1 MCQAVL
7 GQAADL
13 CTKELMKDEHF
24 GIGSLEGLT
33 QWVLLVH
40 TYGTVG
46 QGMASQFLI
55 LQNYFRYPDAV
66 MFQIVENLSIYINWQ
81 LKELL
86 KDYNIKEN
94 SMEAVQKGGNY
105 HLELFGIQWSTG

>member
-1 MCQAVL
+1 LALVLAKRVQEKTNITDNKKMCQAVL

-66 MFQIVENLSIYINWQ
+66 MF
-81 LKELL
+81 
-86 KDYNIKEN
+86 
-94 SMEAVQKGGNY
+94 
-105 HLELFGIQWSTG
+105 